1 MKKLCYI
8 CEGLIFVAFGF
19 LMGMVGYKV
28 DSFEFWFMSTLL
40 FLLDV
45 MIRRET
51 EIEFE
56 EKYLHENKEVNE
68 NDQ

>member
-8 CEGLIFVAFGF
+8 CGGLIFLTFGF
-19 LMGMVGYKV
+19 LIGAIGYTAG
-28 DSFEFWFMSTLL
+28 SFEFWFMLALL

-51 EIEFE
+51 EIEYS
-56 EKYLHENKEVNE
+56 EKYFSNNEEVNE
-68 NDQ
+68 DD

>member
-1 MKKLCYI
+1 
-8 CEGLIFVAFGF
+8 
-19 LMGMVGYKV
+19 MGMVGYKV
-28 DSFEFWFMSTLL
+28 DSFEFWFMLALL

-51 EIEFE
+51 EIELE

-68 NDQ
+68 SD

>member
-8 CEGLIFVAFGF
+8 CEGLILVAFGF

-28 DSFEFWFMSTLL
+28 DSFEFWFMLALL

-56 EKYLHENKEVNE
+56 EKCLHENKEVNE
-68 NDQ
+68 ND

>member
-28 DSFEFWFMSTLL
+28 DSFEFWFMLALL

-51 EIEFE
+51 EIEYS
-56 EKYLHENKEVNE
+56 EKYFSNNEEVNE
-68 NDQ
+68 DD